1 MTSII
6 VIGITL
12 YLVIFFTVFYE
23 EDPPY
28 VEVNPE
34 IVLQPIKEL
43 EPTPIPTPQPTYR
56 KFYDQDSGMMLFL
69 VPANY
74 NIIGIPSHMMV
85 PEPYANELFTQ
96 YMRESEGKLPEVDKF
111 PSDWREAIIPQKGEK
126 ILKDPMQLED
136 NNAH

>member
-1 MTSII
+1 MGSLNI
-6 VIGITL
+6 
-12 YLVIFFTVFYE
+12 YLTNTDTTFHPIE
-23 EDPPY
+23 I
-28 VEVNPE
+28 NPE
-34 IVLQPIKEL
+34 IVVLP
-43 EPTPIPTPQPTYR
+43 EPEHAPASTPIPTPEATYK
-56 KFYDQDSGMMLFL
+56 KFYDQGSGMTLFL

-96 YMRESEGKLPEVDKF
+96 FMRESEGELPEIDKLPA
-111 PSDWREAIIPQKGEK
+111 DWREAIIPQKDGK